1 MLTTPEKRAFFD
13 RWAPHYDILL
23 PSVFYQAVHMR
34 LLDSVQLPAPATVL
48 DVGCGTGKLLQR
60 LAVNFPTLRGTGV
73 DYSAA
78 MLRQAQQKSR
88 YRDRLQFLKADVV
101 SLPLADATC
110 DGVFCAISF
119 LHYAEPEQALRSI
132 RRVLKPGGRFFLAD
146 FTPLRWVSVEPVV
159 THVVPGGVRFY
170 SAEARAA
177 LGQAA
182 GLRCERHAYLLGPVL
197 LSQFVRHD

>member
-1 MLTTPEKRAFFD
+1 MMEKRVFFD

-23 PSVFYQAVHMR
+23 PSVFYQAVPVR
-34 LLDSVQLPAPATVL
+34 LLDSVQLTASATVL

-60 LAVNFPTLRGTGV
+60 LAVNFPTLKGIGV
-73 DYSAA
+73 DSSVG
-78 MLRQAQQKSR
+78 MLRQAQQKLR
-88 YRDRLQFLKADVV
+88 DRDRLQFIEGDVV
-101 SLPLADATC
+101 SLPFDDATF

-119 LHYAEPEQALRSI
+119 LHYPEPEQALRSI

-146 FTPLRWVSVEPVV
+146 FTPPRWASEEPLVANV
-159 THVVPGGVRFY
+159 LPGGVQFY

-182 GLRCERHAYLLGPVL
+182 GLLCDRHIYLLGPVL
-197 LSQFVRHD
+197 LSQFVRSD